1 VRSRLPQADRARSI
15 LISLA
20 GMPGVLLGAMLVEVP
35 LFGRKWSM
43 VGTSALM
50 AVSLVLYAT
59 ATTFEDSVRLNM
71 MEYFCTSRPPSQR
84 ARG

>member
-1 VRSRLPQADRARSI
+1 
-15 LISLA
+15 
-20 GMPGVLLGAMLVEVP
+20 MPGVLLGAMLVEVP

-71 MEYFCTSRPPSQR
+71 MEYFCVSRPRSPR